1 MYNFIIHELK
11 KFVCSY
17 ITCYK
22 NSTGGCTSKTR
33 VHLNLHG
40 HFIDNNLE
48 YIKQNYF
55 VPYSTN
61 SVLRKIMD
69 KDLM

>member
-1 MYNFIIHELK
+1 MLY
-11 KFVCSY
+11 KFY
-17 ITCYK
+17 
-22 NSTGGCTSKTR
+22 GGCTSKTR